1 MGGISKYF
9 YMENRVQF
17 VALIRLMFRTSID
30 PFSHTLGCCSILY
43 SAELM
48 PRWRRLC
55 NKIPPEETGEG
66 KIQKETM
73 MENQALAA
81 AAAGTAA
88 AAAGPGLQC
97 CPPPGIEFA
106 KKY

>member
-1 MGGISKYF
+1 
-9 YMENRVQF
+9 
-17 VALIRLMFRTSID
+17 
-30 PFSHTLGCCSILY
+30 
-43 SAELM
+43 M

-81 AAAGTAA
+81 AAAAGTAAA
-88 AAAGPGLQC
+88 AAAGPGLHC
-97 CPPPGIEFA
+97 CPPGIEFA

>member
-1 MGGISKYF
+1 
-9 YMENRVQF
+9 
-17 VALIRLMFRTSID
+17 
-30 PFSHTLGCCSILY
+30 
-43 SAELM
+43 M
-48 PRWRRLC
+48 PRRRRLC

-88 AAAGPGLQC
+88 AAAAGPGLHC
-97 CPPPGIEFA
+97 CPPPGMEFA
-106 KKY
+106 KKIENR